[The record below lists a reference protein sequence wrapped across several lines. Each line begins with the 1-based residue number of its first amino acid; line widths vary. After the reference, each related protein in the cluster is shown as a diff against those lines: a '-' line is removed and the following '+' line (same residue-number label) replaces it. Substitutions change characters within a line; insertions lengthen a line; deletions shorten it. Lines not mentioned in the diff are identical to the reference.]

1 MLPEGFFFSSSQL
14 RWHPELGQGLP
25 SSVFQVPPGRQQI
38 RLGLHWDARNE
49 VVDPG
54 VQGQRHV
61 AEGEVVETATH
72 HTGRNAYIER
82 KPPGNDVKDGEI
94 W

>member
-38 RLGLHWDARNE
+38 RLGLQGDARNE

-54 VQGQRHV
+54 VQGQRHI

-72 HTGRNAYIER
+72 HTGRNA
-82 KPPGNDVKDGEI
+82 
-94 W
+94 